1 MSYFHV
7 VRRISLSQRLRAKYT
22 SFKQRMVHLSN
33 KKNSEF
39 CLVGTVILFL
49 QLSNNQVMYAL
60 LSMS

>member
-39 CLVGTVILFL
+39 CLGTVILFL